1 MVKVVRSRGFMLW
14 ITESAVVTLSASLS
28 DSTNHLE
35 RVLSLQNQVTFTNTF
50 LVTLRAVHGLM
61 GGGDK

>member
-14 ITESAVVTLSASLS
+14 ITESAVVTLSASLV

-35 RVLSLQNQVTFTNTF
+35 RVLSLQNQVKFSPTPF
-50 LVTLRAVHGLM
+50 L
-61 GGGDK
+61 

>member
-50 LVTLRAVHGLM
+50 LVTLRAVHGLR
-61 GGGDK
+61 GRGDK